1 MAGPGVCREGVDRR
15 REVGLVVPVRRQLET
30 EVGRGYAPDGSR
42 PATLRGRRRPG
53 PDLRTPR
60 RICDNARPCTR
71 SFRHVARLDQ
81 TPFPADILD
90 LSHDGRG
97 VARRDTGKALFLA
110 GALPGE
116 RVMAKKTARSRSFA
130 EAEIGSAHV

>member
-1 MAGPGVCREGVDRR
+1 MI
-15 REVGLVVPVRRQLET
+15 
-30 EVGRGYAPDGSR
+30 
-42 PATLRGRRRPG
+42 RRPPRSTRTDPLFPYTPLSRTYG
-53 PDLRTPR
+53 PQ

-97 VARRDTGKALFLA
+97 VARRDTGKAVFIA

-116 RVMAKKTARSRSFA
+116 RVMAKQTARSRSFD
-130 EAEIGSAHV
+130 EAVTLEVLDASPDRVHPRCPPFGH